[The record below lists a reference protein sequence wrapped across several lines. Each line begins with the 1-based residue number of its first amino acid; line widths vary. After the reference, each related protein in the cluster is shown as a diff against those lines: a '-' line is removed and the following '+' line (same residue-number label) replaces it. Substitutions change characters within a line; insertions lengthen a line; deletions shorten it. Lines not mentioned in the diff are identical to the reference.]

1 MAFIYQVVSSQRVSI
16 TNSEMILMK
25 AIHKTKSTTIDFE
38 LFAKVPISPP
48 CSVARWAPAE
58 ECGLTSRTNCRWVI
72 FTQFLIP
79 TQPSADLLMQLLWR
93 KRDYAKDKKPKYF
106 HRFQGLTFQV
116 KQVFKGPH
124 LQPFRF
130 WKHLIPTN
138 LNLWPG
144 VAVRSYLY
152 GH

>member
-79 TQPSADLLMQLLWR
+79 TQKNADLLMQLLR
-93 KRDYAKDKKPKYF
+93 RRQGISTRSEYF
-106 HRFQGLTFQV
+106 HRFQGQTFQV
-116 KQVFKGPH
+116 KEVFKGPH